1 MPDIKLYRATCRLCG
16 ETIYRYTEWAPGRQW
31 RLENAS
37 PTNSWICPGA
47 SDLYLSRH
55 QPMRVRV
62 SDRVQNHLA
71 GGEVWQRLRSRR
83 PQREGEPAEDVSMM
97 ETIRTAESRRDG
109 SVHVYLTRP
118 EIEGLLVYAEGM
130 QAAAQGDAGWDK
142 SALADYN
149 AATALVRQIRKELD
163 R

>member
-1 MPDIKLYRATCRLCG
+1 
-16 ETIYRYTEWAPGRQW
+16 
-31 RLENAS
+31 
-37 PTNSWICPGA
+37 
-47 SDLYLSRH
+47 
-55 QPMRVRV
+55 
-62 SDRVQNHLA
+62 
-71 GGEVWQRLRSRR
+71 
-83 PQREGEPAEDVSMM
+83 MM